1 MRMNDDAPLAFR
13 WVRGGLRALSRVG
26 GRVLDRALAPP
37 RGAARASAAGGCERE
52 REAGASGG
60 TIPVRFGDQSVSVA
74 RGATVLEAAR
84 LARVELRHYC
94 GGNCSCGTCRVEIV
108 HGERA
113 LSPVASMEAMVL
125 GDAARRRGD
134 RLACQAEILGPVTV
148 HVPEFF

>member
-1 MRMNDDAPLAFR
+1 
-13 WVRGGLRALSRVG
+13 
-26 GRVLDRALAPP
+26 
-37 RGAARASAAGGCERE
+37 
-52 REAGASGG
+52 
-60 TIPVRFGDQSVSVA
+60 VRFGDQTVSVA

>member
-1 MRMNDDAPLAFR
+1 MDDDGPRAFR
-13 WVRGGLRALSRVG
+13 WVRGGLRALSRAG

-37 RGAARASAAGGCERE
+37 RGPVRAAPAGGGERM
-52 REAGASGG
+52 RDVDGSIGD
-60 TIPVRFGDQSVSVA
+60 IPVTFGERTVTVA
-74 RGATVLEAAR
+74 RGVTILEAAE

-108 HGERA
+108 QGARSLA
-113 LSPVASMEAMVL
+113 AVAPMEAMVL

-148 HVPEFF
+148 RVPEFF